1 MLIYTY
7 FNVASKQNILP
18 EKRKGRFKKT
28 LIEFSIK
35 RKRGHIRVNF
45 AYKWSETWNYAK
57 KIMVM

>member
-1 MLIYTY
+1 M
-7 FNVASKQNILP
+7 SKQNILP